1 MDNKKHV
8 IITGGA
14 KGIGASCVNIFARDG
29 HNVTILDIDSAK
41 GKELATA
48 VGDQANF
55 IHCDVSVARNVE
67 KAFASAIAIFGEVD
81 ILVNNAAVQFYGT
94 VTSTTEEE
102 WDQAMNINLKS
113 SFLCSKHAIR
123 SMQKISKG
131 VVIIISSVQA
141 YMSQANVAAYT
152 TIKTGLLGLTRSIAV
167 DYAPNIRCVAICPG
181 SVDTPMLQDSIAQT
195 TNPEEVLQDCNNMH
209 LTQRIG
215 KPEEIGEL
223 VAFVASEKGSFMTG
237 QGIRVDGG
245 MGVTISSIKEAE

>member
-1 MDNKKHV
+1 
-8 IITGGA
+8 
-14 KGIGASCVNIFARDG
+14 
-29 HNVTILDIDSAK
+29 
-41 GKELATA
+41 
-48 VGDQANF
+48 
-55 IHCDVSVARNVE
+55 
-67 KAFASAIAIFGEVD
+67 
-81 ILVNNAAVQFYGT
+81 
-94 VTSTTEEE
+94 
-102 WDQAMNINLKS
+102 
-113 SFLCSKHAIR
+113 
-123 SMQKISKG
+123 MQKIGKG

-167 DYAPNIRCVAICPG
+167 DYAPNIRCVAICPC

-245 MGVTISSIKEAE
+245 MGVTISSIKEAR